1 MVARIASSWDT
12 MQAWSAR
19 RAASMQTFEAQ
30 NASLVASLGGTV
42 DAFSSMMGGGASPST
57 FISNDALSSSLFG
70 GVSTVLA
77 AEETIIAQAVYTRLM
92 KQQQDQLGEIDKLSA
107 MLDTLA

>member
-1 MVARIASSWDT
+1 VVSAVASSWDT

-19 RAASMQTFEAQ
+19 RAASMETFETQ

-42 DAFSSMMGGGASPST
+42 DAFSSMMGGGSSSST

-77 AEETIIAQAVYTRLM
+77 AEETIIAQVIYTRMM
-92 KQQQDQLGEIDKLSA
+92 KRQQEQLGEIDKLSS